1 METKIIAVQEN
12 KINAIKE
19 LIKQNNNV
27 NLILDLQG
35 LSLNETDL
43 EGIFKFRQENKEN
56 GTIFVAVKENVDFDV
71 FSEEWNIVPTIDEAK
86 DLISLEQMM
95 RDLE

>member
-1 METKIIAVQEN
+1 METKIITIQEN

-27 NLILDLQG
+27 NLILDLRG
-35 LSLNETDL
+35 LSLKESDL
-43 EGIFKFRQENKEN
+43 EEIFKFRQENNEN

>member
-43 EGIFKFRQENKEN
+43 EGIFKFRQENNEN